1 MARSHKGCC
10 SSLHLREDNAR
21 FFLLMLVMVVY
32 MLIGASVFMVLE
44 RDNEQV
50 EKQQYNEHVQA
61 FYDRYPDVNHTDLER
76 LLRVHSEAESA
87 GFVGNKR
94 PRWDFSGSFYFVGT
108 VVSTIG
114 FGMTTP
120 RTTAGKIL
128 LIFYGFF
135 GCAGA
140 ILFFNLFLERIITF
154 LAYILRAI
162 HDREIRRKLGI
173 NNNHKNN
180 RRDSGSIG
188 EDSLNDW
195 KPSVYW
201 VMLIL
206 LLGAVV
212 IACCASAMYYP
223 VEDWTYFEA
232 IYFCFVTFATIGFG
246 DYVVSQK
253 ENYVNVHFYRLG
265 NFVFIVI
272 GCCCIYSLFNVT
284 SIVIKQALNWMIKKM
299 NCECRIRRK
308 QRGRRNAIT
317 PGHLRRMKGNTVKVE
332 IDADSDSE
340 EGGRRNSG
348 EMISMRDFLQT
359 NKISLALMQKQLYE
373 TQQRSQSGTT
383 NGFQGGVGPLAILN
397 KKLGQEDC

>member
-1 MARSHKGCC
+1 MPIARKQGCC
-10 SSLHLREDNAR
+10 FALHLREDNAR
-21 FFLLMLVMVVY
+21 FILLFFVMTAYMLV
-32 MLIGASVFMVLE
+32 GATVFMFLE
-44 RDNEQV
+44 RDNEV
-50 EKQQYNEHVQA
+50 EERKKYNDSLNLFRQK
-61 FYDRYPDVNHTDLER
+61 YPQINETDLQI
-76 LLRVHSEAESA
+76 LLNAHTEAESA

-94 PRWDFSGSFYFVGT
+94 PRWDFSGAFYFVGT

-120 RTTAGKIL
+120 RTIGGKIL
-128 LIFYGFF
+128 LIFYGFL

-162 HDREIRRKLGI
+162 HERKLRIKGI
-173 NNNHKNN
+173 DNKD
-180 RRDSGSIG
+180 RRNSHISDD
-188 EDSLNDW
+188 EQLDTW

-212 IACCASAMYYP
+212 VACCASAMYYP

-253 ENYVNVHFYRLG
+253 DDYENRHFYRLG
-265 NFVFIVI
+265 NFIFIVL

-284 SIVIKQALNWMIKKM
+284 SIVIKQFLNWMISKL
-299 NCECRIRRK
+299 NCHCRRRK
-308 QRGRRNAIT
+308 RSRGRRNAIT
-317 PGHLRRMKGNTVKVE
+317 PRHLNGSARHKKGDK
-332 IDADSDSE
+332 ADSDSDSD
-340 EGGRRNSG
+340 RRNSD
-348 EMISMRDFLQT
+348 EMISMKDFLHT
-359 NKISLALMQKQLYE
+359 NKISLALMQKQLWE
-373 TQQRSQSGTT
+373 TAQRGQMSSHGG
-383 NGFQGGVGPLAILN
+383 GFQGPVGPMAILDR
-397 KKLGQEDC
+397 KLGQEDV